1 MEKKGTFE
9 RKKIFLSNNK
19 HILNYLKNSK
29 PGKIIDVGC
38 GLGWYLSTL
47 NNSWQKYGTDI
58 SSFALNNASKYCKTI
73 NGDIE
78 KNFKKKKIK
87 QKFDYIIFF
96 TCY

>member
-1 MEKKGTFE
+1 MKE
-9 RKKIFLSNNK
+9 KKIFLSNNK

-78 KNFKKKKIK
+78 KILKKKN
-87 QKFDYIIFF
+87 
-96 TCY
+96 